1 MMAYYTALITAWN
14 GATQPPAGV
23 TGTALT
29 GGMTTAQKL
38 AAVNGWTIAGPAI
51 PMVIPTY
58 KIYNLI
64 DPTEFSALTAANQQL
79 VRDILGM
86 GTIDGSPGT
95 AVRARIV
102 AIFTNASGA
111 TRVALAALAATYDSP
126 QIPWAT
132 APGGGGLNVMV
143 QLSDVTAAGLS

>member
-1 MMAYYTALITAWN
+1 MAYYDAMIAKW
-14 GATQPPAGV
+14 ATLNPG
-23 TGTALT
+23 
-29 GGMTTAQKL
+29 TTAAKL
-38 AAVNGWTIAGPAI
+38 AALNAATATGAAI

-64 DPTEFSALTAANQQL
+64 DPTEFAALTAANQQL

-111 TRVALAALAATYDSP
+111 TRVALAALAALYDTP
-126 QIPWAT
+126 TVPWWQANGY
-132 APGGGGLNVMV
+132 ARAFDMG
-143 QLSDVTAAGLS
+143 DAAAAGVS